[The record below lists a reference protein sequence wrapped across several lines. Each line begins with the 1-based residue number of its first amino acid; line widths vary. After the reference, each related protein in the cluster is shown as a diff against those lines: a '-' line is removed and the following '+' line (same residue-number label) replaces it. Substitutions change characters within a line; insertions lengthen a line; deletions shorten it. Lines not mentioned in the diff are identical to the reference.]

1 MPQKLTL
8 EDIREN
14 IVIIKINKSYR
25 EGISETELYDVS
37 RGCWKRKIASVEK
50 ADYALAVV
58 YGIVKEIYQIDE
70 WLPAENEVR
79 ETIPYNE
86 TADAGRII
94 FKGRIADEEI
104 RKKYLDYSVAGLFK
118 KGEASPVKVIMKR
131 QREGCY
137 ESCYMEHWEAQHA

>member
-1 MPQKLTL
+1 MKHSRSMPQKLTM
-8 EDIREN
+8 EEIREN

-25 EGISETELYDVS
+25 EGMSEIELYDVT

-58 YGIVKEIYQIDE
+58 YGIVKEVYQIDK
-70 WLPAENEVR
+70 WFPAENEVR

-86 TADAGRII
+86 AVDAGRII
-94 FKGRIADEEI
+94 FKGRTADEEI

-118 KGEASPVKVIMKR
+118 RGEVAPIKVILKP
-131 QREGCY
+131 QETGIL
-137 ESCYMEHWEAQHA
+137 

>member
-1 MPQKLTL
+1 M
-8 EDIREN
+8 
-14 IVIIKINKSYR
+14 
-25 EGISETELYDVS
+25 YDVT

-58 YGIVKEIYQIDE
+58 YGIVKEVYQIDK

-86 TADAGRII
+86 AVDAGRII

-104 RKKYLDYSVAGLFK
+104 RKKYLDHSVAGLFK
-118 KGEASPVKVIMKR
+118 RGEVAPVKVILR
-131 QREGCY
+131 PQI
-137 ESCYMEHWEAQHA
+137 

>member
-1 MPQKLTL
+1 MKHNRKMSQELRL

-25 EGISETELYDVS
+25 AGMSKTELYDVT
-37 RGCWKRKIASVEK
+37 RGCWKRKIASVEN

-58 YGIVKEIYQIDE
+58 YGIVKEVYQIDE

-86 TADAGRII
+86 AVDAGRII
-94 FKGRIADEEI
+94 FKGRTADEEI
-104 RKKYLDYSVAGLFK
+104 RKRYLDHSVAGLFK
-118 KGEASPVKVIMKR
+118 RGEASPVKVIMKL
-131 QREGCY
+131 QE
-137 ESCYMEHWEAQHA
+137 

>member
-1 MPQKLTL
+1 MKHSRNMSQELTL

-25 EGISETELYDVS
+25 EGMSETELYDVT

-58 YGIVKEIYQIDE
+58 YGIVKEVYQIDE

-79 ETIPYNE
+79 QTIPYNE
-86 TADAGRII
+86 TTDAGRII
-94 FKGRIADEEI
+94 FKGRTADEEI
-104 RKKYLDYSVAGLFK
+104 RKRYLDYSVAGLFK
-118 KGEASPVKVIMKR
+118 RGEAAPVKVILKP
-131 QREGCY
+131 QG
-137 ESCYMEHWEAQHA
+137 

>member
-1 MPQKLTL
+1 MTKL
-8 EDIREN
+8 REN

-118 KGEASPVKVIMKR
+118 KGEASPVKVIIKTAEVGML
-131 QREGCY
+131 
-137 ESCYMEHWEAQHA
+137 

>member
-1 MPQKLTL
+1 MKHNRKMSQDLRL

-25 EGISETELYDVS
+25 AGMSETELYDVT
-37 RGCWKRKIASVEK
+37 RGCWKRKIASVEN

-58 YGIVKEIYQIDE
+58 YGIVKEVYQIDE

-86 TADAGRII
+86 AVDAGRII
-94 FKGRIADEEI
+94 FKGRTADEKI
-104 RKKYLDYSVAGLFK
+104 RKRYLDYSVAGLFK
-118 KGEASPVKVIMKR
+118 RGEASPVKVILKS
-131 QREGCY
+131 QR
-137 ESCYMEHWEAQHA
+137 

>member
-1 MPQKLTL
+1 MTHSRNMVQEITL

-25 EGISETELYDVS
+25 EGMSETELYDVT

-58 YGIVKEIYQIDE
+58 YGIVKEVYQIDK
-70 WLPAENEVR
+70 WFPAENEVR

-86 TADAGRII
+86 AVDAGRII
-94 FKGRIADEEI
+94 FKGRTANEEI
-104 RKKYLDYSVAGLFK
+104 RKKYLDHSVAGLFK
-118 KGEASPVKVIMKR
+118 RGEVAPVKVILR
-131 QREGCY
+131 PQEIGVL
-137 ESCYMEHWEAQHA
+137 

>member
-1 MPQKLTL
+1 MKYSRNMLQKLTL

-14 IVIIKINKSYR
+14 IVIIKINKSFR
-25 EGISETELYDVS
+25 EGMSEIELYDAT

-58 YGIVKEIYQIDE
+58 YGIVKEVYQIDE
-70 WLPAENEVR
+70 WLLAENEVR

-86 TADAGRII
+86 AVDAGRII
-94 FKGRIADEEI
+94 FKGRTADEEI

-118 KGEASPVKVIMKR
+118 RGEVAPVKVILKP
-131 QREGCY
+131 QEIGIL
-137 ESCYMEHWEAQHA
+137 

>member
-1 MPQKLTL
+1 MKHSRSMSQKLTM
-8 EDIREN
+8 EEIREN
-14 IVIIKINKSYR
+14 VVIIKINRSFR
-25 EGISETELYDVS
+25 EGMSETELYDVT

-86 TADAGRII
+86 TA
-94 FKGRIADEEI
+94 EEI

-118 KGEASPVKVIMKR
+118 KGEASPVKVIIKTAEVGML
-131 QREGCY
+131 
-137 ESCYMEHWEAQHA
+137 